1 MTNLFFSD
9 WMFIVFNCCLY
20 KRIIAG
26 LWSRDNERNWENL
39 NSFKREQTTISNS
52 YCCSCKDEKI
62 SLWIRPKAFLGVLLR
77 ITLTGYFIT

>member
-9 WMFIVFNCCLY
+9 WRFIVFNCCLY

-39 NSFKREQTTISNS
+39 NSFKREKQLYQILIVAHVKMKKYHCESGQ
-52 YCCSCKDEKI
+52 K
-62 SLWIRPKAFLGVLLR
+62 LF
-77 ITLTGYFIT
+77 